1 MPSDVLDAVRKMVA
15 AAADDRTPEGE
26 RNNKAIKACELIAKH
41 KLLDNARPTGIDVGD
56 VLKFVD
62 ELFARGETIADRLR
76 DMRRP
81 ASRVGGRRRYRR

>member
-26 RNNKAIKACELIAKH
+26 RNNKAIKACKLIADH
-41 KLLDNARPTGIDVGD
+41 KLLDNARPTGIDAGE

-62 ELFARGETIADRLR
+62 ELFSRGETIADRLR
-76 DMRRP
+76 DMRRGG
-81 ASRVGGRRRYRR
+81 SRVGGRRRYRR